1 MSIEENVQIVKDF
14 FAAMGSDNKQ
24 DLLALVAE
32 DIEWIIP
39 GEDWPLAGTHR
50 GHAGLADVLQK
61 ASEEVETTYPEPP
74 EFVAQ
79 GDRVLVVGVATGK
92 IKATNKPFKDDWVFD
107 ITVRDGKVTKH
118 PGVHRHA
125 STGAGLADGRV
136 RAGVALAICGHRVGV
151 DGGSAVDR
159 PLARRALV
167 ECPTVKE
174 IPMYDQSKLSELIR
188 FARVD
193 AGSTVIDVYP
203 GDGDWTR
210 LFSDIVGPEGR
221 VYSFVPAEVAHFKND
236 PVGRMRTLAKEPGRE
251 NVEAVS
257 ADLVAM
263 PEATQ
268 PADVL
273 WLHLFYHDLHTALI
287 QAKGA
292 TAADFNRAVYER
304 LKPGGSYVIVD
315 HAAAVGAGTSD
326 AQSLHRIEPASVREE
341 VEAAGF
347 VLDAEST
354 MLANKDDPHSI
365 KVFDPSIKGETDRFA
380 YRFVKP

>member
-1 MSIEENVQIVKDF
+1 MS
-14 FAAMGSDNKQ
+14 
-24 DLLALVAE
+24 
-32 DIEWIIP
+32 
-39 GEDWPLAGTHR
+39 
-50 GHAGLADVLQK
+50 
-61 ASEEVETTYPEPP
+61 
-74 EFVAQ
+74 
-79 GDRVLVVGVATGK
+79 
-92 IKATNKPFKDDWVFD
+92 
-107 ITVRDGKVTKH
+107 RD
-118 PGVHRHA
+118 
-125 STGAGLADGRV
+125 
-136 RAGVALAICGHRVGV
+136 
-151 DGGSAVDR
+151 
-159 PLARRALV
+159 RRAVRPTLV
-167 ECPTVKE
+167 EIPTVME

-210 LFSDIVGPEGR
+210 LFSEIVGPEGR
-221 VYSFVPAEVAHFKND
+221 VYGFVPAEVAHFKND

-263 PEATQ
+263 PEGTQ

-273 WLHLFYHDLHTALI
+273 WLHPFYHDLHTALI
-287 QAKGA
+287 QPRGA
-292 TAADFNRAVYER
+292 TAAQFNRAVYER

-315 HAAAVGAGTSD
+315 HAAAAGAGTSD
-326 AQSLHRIEPASVREE
+326 AQSLHRIEPAYLRKE

-354 MLANKDDPHSI
+354 MLANNDDPHSI
-365 KVFDPSIKGETDRFA
+365 KLFDPAIKGETDRFA